1 MKATA
6 QIFTRLYIQS
16 KVRALLLADYMAEY
30 GIEVDEVIISSSGN
44 CTVVVMGDNERIT
57 ELLNQFNED
66 YGDY

>member
-6 QIFTRLYIQS
+6 IIFTRLYVQS
-16 KVRALLLADYMAEY
+16 KVRALLLADYMSEY

-44 CTVVVMGDNERIT
+44 CTVVVMGDHERIT

-66 YGDY
+66 YGNY

>member
-30 GIEVDEVIISSSGN
+30 GIEVDEVIISNSGN
-44 CTVVVMGDNERIT
+44 CTVVVMGDNEQIT
-57 ELLNQFNED
+57 KLLNQFNED

>member
-44 CTVVVMGDNERIT
+44 CTVVVMGDNEQIT
-57 ELLNQFNED
+57 KLLNQFNED